1 MLTEEERREIEAD
14 LQQYDDPKA
23 ACIEAMK
30 IVQSHRGW
38 VSDESLR
45 DLGELLRM
53 TQAELDGVATF
64 YNLIYRRP
72 VGRHVILVCN
82 SVSCW
87 LMGYPQIREMLSQ
100 RLGIG
105 LGQTTPDGRFTM
117 LTVPCLGDCDHA
129 PAMMIDSDLH
139 HDLTA
144 EKLDAILERY
154 Q

>member
-14 LQQYDDPKA
+14 LRQNDYRQG

-30 IVQSHRGW
+30 IVQTHRGW
-38 VSDESLR
+38 VSDESLA
-45 DLGELLRM
+45 DLGELLQM
-53 TQAELDGVATF
+53 TPAELDGVATF
-64 YNLIYRRP
+64 YNLIFRRP

-87 LMGYPQIREMLSQ
+87 VMGYPHIREQLSE
-100 RLGIG
+100 RLGIK
-105 LGQTTPDGRFTM
+105 LGETTPDGRFTM

-129 PAMMIDSDLH
+129 PAMMIDNDLH
-139 HDLTA
+139 HDLTPEA
-144 EKLDAILERY
+144 LDTILERY